1 MRDEWPASFTSKPL
15 HLLENSP
22 LYTHTRKQGR
32 QQSPSGRFGKDRHL
46 LLPRI
51 EPRCLYCRLTA
62 RSLIT
67 IPTESSPLIAE
78 RDPVHTED
86 EQNNGNTRQ
95 YRNKTVCVGCTERTS
110 VVSAFRC
117 SLVYLHCVVPVSM
130 NYTLCL
136 VTFLLK
142 VLQNGRLVR
151 FSKRTNC
158 WCAFIWRDSNQIGH
172 FIRCIQSS
180 SSQG

>member
-1 MRDEWPASFTSKPL
+1 MSGRPASHPSRSISL
-15 HLLENSP
+15 HTQ
-22 LYTHTRKQGR
+22 THIRKQGR
-32 QQSPSGRFGKDRHL
+32 QQSLSGRFGKDRYL
-46 LLPRI
+46 PLPRI

-67 IPTESSPLIAE
+67 IPNELSPLFAE
-78 RDPVHTED
+78 QDPVHTED

-95 YRNKTVCVGCTERTS
+95 YRNKTVCVECTERTS
-110 VVSAFRC
+110 AVSTFRYC
-117 SLVYLHCVVPVSM
+117 FVYLPCVVPVSM

-136 VTFLLK
+136 EPFITK
-142 VLQNGRLVR
+142 VLQNGKLVR

-158 WCAFIWRDSNQIGH
+158 WCAFSWRNSNQIGH

-180 SSQG
+180 RSQS